1 VSKAGYEGYRRDVA
15 AAIRRRRQ
23 AAHMTQEDLAHEAD
37 ITARHLHEIEKART
51 NPTLRSLFNI
61 ATALGVKLSAVIE
74 DAERPPRPS
83 RKPQ

>member
-1 VSKAGYEGYRRDVA
+1 MA

-23 AAHMTQEDLAHEAD
+23 AANQTQEDLAHEAD

-61 ATALGVKLSAVIE
+61 ATALGVKLSVVME
-74 DAERPPRPS
+74 DAERGSKAS
-83 RKPQ
+83 RKP